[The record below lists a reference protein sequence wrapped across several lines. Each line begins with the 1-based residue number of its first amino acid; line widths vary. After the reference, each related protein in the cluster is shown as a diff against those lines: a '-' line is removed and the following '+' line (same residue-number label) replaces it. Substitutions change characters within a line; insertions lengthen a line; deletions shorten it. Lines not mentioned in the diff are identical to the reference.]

1 MTTTPLFKRSPGFLP
16 TLWVFALIAPAAAIG
31 GAIEPASFE
40 ASIDLRETITI
51 DKTVYVDPDS
61 PADLVDVF
69 FLFDNTGSTEPIIR
83 AVKRASARLLD
94 RIAGGDPRFAG
105 IDVGFGVGRYLRDP
119 GEGVHPRRS
128 YQLQQPITT
137 YTGAALAAINA
148 WRLGSGGDDPEGNF
162 FALHQVATQGAPTD
176 GVGRSDRGMGTG
188 QATGWRANSG
198 RIIVWFGDA
207 PAHESTVDLREVVD
221 ALVDSN
227 VIVAAL
233 NTKRAGRGID
243 YDGQASAIA
252 SATGGTLTNGIS
264 TAGITD
270 FILDVVASALS
281 ARVIDLTL
289 ATSGDTSGLDISF
302 SCTSPQGCDKVK
314 PGESRDFRMTVTGV
328 RLGDF
333 AFTTFAP
340 GVAGAEERDRISVL
354 PGGLPIVD
362 STPGGRC
369 RRSICVCANYHLFR
383 AATVKQA
390 KPSAGRRAAAR
401 YPIPRISVL
410 AFAFALAVGV
420 AGAGSIDPSTFE
432 ASIDVRE
439 TIEIDKTVYVSDIAP
454 EHALHDMVDVFF
466 LFDNTGSTEP
476 IIYSVKRAGRQILD
490 RIGGSDRRF
499 QGIDVGFGVGR
510 YLGDP
515 GEGNSAFRSYQLQQP
530 ITTSRAAAEAAIHG
544 WYVDGRGNFDVPEG
558 NLFALH

>member
-1 MTTTPLFKRSPGFLP
+1 MKMRPHFRSLGYSPAFFA
-16 TLWVFALIAPAAAIG
+16 FALLNPVPADA
-31 GAIEPASFE
+31 GAIEPATFE

-51 DKTVYVDPDS
+51 EKTVYVDPES
-61 PADLVDVF
+61 PVDLVDVF

-137 YTGAALAAINA
+137 YTGAALAAIDA

-176 GVGRSDRGMGTG
+176 GVGRSDRGIGTG

-227 VIVAAL
+227 VVVAAL
-233 NTKRAGRGID
+233 NTKRSGRGID
-243 YDGQASAIA
+243 YNGQASTIA

-281 ARVIDLTL
+281 ARDIDLTL
-289 ATSGDTSGLDISF
+289 ATSGDTSGLEISF
-302 SCTSPQGCDKVK
+302 SCASPQGCDKVK

-328 RLGDF
+328 RIGDY

-340 GVAGAEERDRISVL
+340 GVAGAEESDRISVL
-354 PGGLPIVD
+354 PSNSSFVA
-362 STPGGRC
+362 STTEGDR
-369 RRSICVCANYHLFR
+369 AN
-383 AATVKQA
+383 
-390 KPSAGRRAAAR
+390 
-401 YPIPRISVL
+401 
-410 AFAFALAVGV
+410 
-420 AGAGSIDPSTFE
+420 
-432 ASIDVRE
+432 
-439 TIEIDKTVYVSDIAP
+439 
-454 EHALHDMVDVFF
+454 
-466 LFDNTGSTEP
+466 
-476 IIYSVKRAGRQILD
+476 
-490 RIGGSDRRF
+490 
-499 QGIDVGFGVGR
+499 R
-510 YLGDP
+510 YL
-515 GEGNSAFRSYQLQQP
+515 
-530 ITTSRAAAEAAIHG
+530 
-544 WYVDGRGNFDVPEG
+544 YVPTA
-558 NLFALH
+558 LFFARRP